1 MEILVGMVTVAKLLS
16 AVFLSLLLA
25 SCAQMPQWSEGPA
38 YCEYGEGR
46 YAQGFNTDFDNDGII
61 NADALSVGKQLYTG
75 TRKYIETR
83 QICVE
88 APEVVRLPSYI
99 DLLNLPPAKNKP
111 VVAVYQF
118 QDKTGQRKDSVT
130 GQSFSTAVTQG
141 GTELLIDALKTAGD
155 GTWFRVVERQG
166 IDALVRERQIIRSGR
181 DEAAKALDVEPQ
193 KLGPLLFAGMIIEGG
208 IIGYDSNIQTGG
220 RGARTLG
227 IGFSKSY
234 RQDQVTVSLRAVSVL
249 TGEVL
254 LNVQTKKTI
263 LSYGS
268 GGDVFRFIEQGT
280 QLIEYEDGVGNNES
294 VTYAVRTA
302 IEAAVLEMV
311 YQGNRRGYWEIDW
324 NKNEEEKE

>member
-1 MEILVGMVTVAKLLS
+1 MAAKLLTGIMS
-16 AVFLSLLLA
+16 TLILA

-38 YCEYGEGR
+38 NCEYGQGR
-46 YAQGFNTDFDNDGII
+46 YVEGFNKTRDEHGDGLVLDQI
-61 NADALSVGKQLYTG
+61 NTG
-75 TRKYIETR
+75 VRKYVETK

-88 APEVVRLPSYI
+88 QPQVVKLPAYI
-99 DLLNLPPAKNKP
+99 DLLNLPPAENKP
-111 VVAVYQF
+111 VVAVYGF
-118 QDKTGQRKDSVT
+118 LDKTGQRKDSVT

-141 GTELLIDALKTAGD
+141 GTELLIDALKTAGG

-181 DEAAKALDVEPQ
+181 DEAAK
-193 KLGPLLFAGMIIEGG
+193 KLGEESQGVGPLLFAGMIIEGG
-208 IIGYDSNIQTGG
+208 IIGYDSNVKTGG

-227 IGFSKSY
+227 IGFSRQY
-234 RQDQVTVSLRAVSVL
+234 RQDVVTVSVRAVSVL
-249 TGEVL
+249 TGEIL
-254 LNVQTKKTI
+254 LNVQTKKSI

-311 YQGNRRGYWEIDW
+311 YQGHERGFWTIND
-324 NKNEEEKE
+324 KKEEE

>member
-1 MEILVGMVTVAKLLS
+1 METLTRT
-16 AVFLSLLLA
+16 A
-25 SCAQMPQWSEGPA
+25 SIIALTFMTGCASVPQWSEGPA
-38 YCEYGEGR
+38 NCEYGEGKFKP
-46 YAQGFNTDFDNDGII
+46 GFSKNLEHVEEYGGDGYLL
-61 NADALSVGKQLYTG
+61 DAMYTG
-75 TRKYIETR
+75 TRKYIETK

-88 APEVVRLPSYI
+88 QPEVVDLPSYI
-99 DLLNLPPAKNKP
+99 DLLNLPPAETRP

-118 QDKTGQRKDSVT
+118 LDKTGQRKDSVT

-141 GTELLIDALKTAGD
+141 GTELLIDALKTAGN

-181 DEAAKALDVEPQ
+181 DEAAKALGEEPQ

-208 IIGYDSNIQTGG
+208 IIGYDSNLKTGG

-227 IGFSKSY
+227 IGFSRQY

-311 YQGNRRGYWEIDW
+311 YQGDRRGFWKIN
-324 NKNEEEKE
+324 NKNIEETKDD

>member
-1 MEILVGMVTVAKLLS
+1 MEMVTVGKLLS
-16 AVFLSLLLA
+16 TIFLTVLLA

-38 YCEYGEGR
+38 YCEYGEGKFK
-46 YAQGFNTDFDNDGII
+46 QGFNTDFDNDGII
-61 NADALSVGKQLYTG
+61 NDDVLSVGKQLYTG
-75 TRKYIETR
+75 TRKYVETR

-111 VVAVYQF
+111 VVAVYGF

-141 GTELLIDALKTAGD
+141 GTELLIDALKTAGN
-155 GTWFRVVERQG
+155 GKWFRVVERQG

-181 DEAAKALDVEPQ
+181 DEAAKALGEEPQ
-193 KLGPLLFAGMIIEGG
+193 NLGPLLFAGMIIEGG

-227 IGFSKSY
+227 LGFSKSY

-324 NKNEEEKE
+324 NKNEEE